1 MKLREQ
7 HEALSELI
15 LNLGSM
21 NFVPAATALQR
32 VLDEGSTSTLGHGT
46 VKSPMSSHAR
56 SALTR
61 ASMSSVTD
69 SSIWY
74 DAEEYGAEEY
84 IMNDEPEDETVI
96 LSRGSS
102 ALTGNDSLNTDRSYS
117 DEDMEVTTVDDT
129 PDERMELPMDRRTRL
144 PARPSGDEGSLFA
157 ILKKNVGQAGIL
169 SIFIYFA
176 LIIVR
181 RTYQTSPS
189 P

>member
-7 HEALSELI
+7 HETLSELI

-46 VKSPMSSHAR
+46 VKSPISSHAR

-74 DAEEYGAEEY
+74 DAEDFGAEEY
-84 IMNDEPEDETVI
+84 IVNDEPEDDTVT
-96 LSRGSS
+96 SRGSS
-102 ALTGNDSLNTDRSYS
+102 ALTGNDSRNTDRSYS
-117 DEDMEVTTVDDT
+117 DDEDTDVTTVDDT
-129 PDERMELPMDRRTRL
+129 PDEKIELSVDRRTRL

-157 ILKKNVGQAGIL
+157 ILKKNVGQVCIFPV
-169 SIFIYFA
+169 FIYFA
-176 LIIVR
+176 LIIMR
-181 RTYQTSPS
+181 RIYRTFPS
-189 P
+189 L